1 MAQKRFV
8 VGHSEGTMH
17 VMQVI
22 VDRLTGVNYL
32 RSLTTYGESM
42 VPLYDQNGKI
52 VVTPQALLQQMP
64 QQMPPQML
72 PYMPPQMPQQAPPQ
86 MPPYMPPQ

>member
-1 MAQKRFV
+1 MSQKRFV
-8 VGHSEGTMH
+8 VGHTEGTTH

-32 RSLTTYGESM
+32 RSLSTYGESM

-52 VVTPQALLQQMP
+52 VVTPQALLQQTSP
-64 QQMPPQML
+64 QMPPQM
-72 PYMPPQMPQQAPPQ
+72 PTQ

>member
-8 VGHSEGTMH
+8 VGYTQGTTH
-17 VMQVI
+17 LMQVI

-52 VVTPQALLQQMP
+52 VVTPQALLQQTSP
-64 QQMPPQML
+64 QMPPQM
-72 PYMPPQMPQQAPPQ
+72 PPQMSPQ